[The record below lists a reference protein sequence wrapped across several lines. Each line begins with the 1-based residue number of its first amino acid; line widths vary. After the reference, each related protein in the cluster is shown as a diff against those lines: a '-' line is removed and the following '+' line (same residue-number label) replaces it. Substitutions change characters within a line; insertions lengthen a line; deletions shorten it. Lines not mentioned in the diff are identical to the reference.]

1 MDTWLLT
8 CTGSQVAPLSVLEKI
23 SRGVMVN
30 NVFGGPTVMARLWMS
45 GSVTPLVTTSHV
57 LPPSLLCRTPSTS
70 RPAQMCWWS
79 TGSTTR
85 VVTLGMPTLGHSS
98 AICTD
103 SLSQCSPPS
112 VERNSAAGLVPAK
125 IMLGSTGSMA
135 RAQMGISFMGE
146 SSRSQ
151 CSPLS
156 SPRYTP
162 LSAPQY
168 MIRASLGLRERARC
182 VRAEGHRARQPGER
196 ERQPAA
202 PRCARAA
209 ESPRVAT
216 GRDHGQGGS
225 RHGNARPEIE
235 ATDTAVVGHAVDGVV
250 ITRRT
255 RHA

>member
-1 MDTWLLT
+1 MRACTSPNSLANLLQESPASVLQKTSPLTLLASRKWGSSALTSTPRQYGMDTWLLT
-8 CTGSQVAPLSVLEKI
+8 CTGSQVVPLSVLEKI

-85 VVTLGMPTLGHSS
+85 AVTLGMPTLGHSS

-103 SLSQCSPPS
+103 SLSQCWPPS

-125 IMLGSTGSMA
+125 MMSGSTGSMA

-146 SSRSQ
+146 FSRSQ

-156 SPRYTP
+156 SLRYTP

-168 MIRASLGLRERARC
+168 MIRGSLGCTARAR
-182 VRAEGHRARQPGER
+182 
-196 ERQPAA
+196 
-202 PRCARAA
+202 
-209 ESPRVAT
+209 
-216 GRDHGQGGS
+216 
-225 RHGNARPEIE
+225 
-235 ATDTAVVGHAVDGVV
+235 TALSL
-250 ITRRT
+250 
-255 RHA
+255 

>member
-1 MDTWLLT
+1 
-8 CTGSQVAPLSVLEKI
+8 
-23 SRGVMVN
+23 
-30 NVFGGPTVMARLWMS
+30 MARLWMS

-85 VVTLGMPTLGHSS
+85 AVTLGMPTLGHSS

-103 SLSQCSPPS
+103 SLSQCWPPS

-151 CSPLS
+151 CCPLS
-156 SPRYTP
+156 SLRYTP
-162 LSAPQY
+162 LS
-168 MIRASLGLRERARC
+168 
-182 VRAEGHRARQPGER
+182 
-196 ERQPAA
+196 
-202 PRCARAA
+202 
-209 ESPRVAT
+209 
-216 GRDHGQGGS
+216 
-225 RHGNARPEIE
+225 RHS
-235 ATDTAVVGHAVDGVV
+235 T
-250 ITRRT
+250 
-255 RHA
+255 

>member
-85 VVTLGMPTLGHSS
+85 AVTLGMPTLGHSS

-103 SLSQCSPPS
+103 SLSQCWPPS
-112 VERNSAAGLVPAK
+112 VERNSAAGLVPAGAHS
-125 IMLGSTGSMA
+125 I
-135 RAQMGISFMGE
+135 RGIH
-146 SSRSQ
+146 
-151 CSPLS
+151 
-156 SPRYTP
+156 
-162 LSAPQY
+162 PQKV
-168 MIRASLGLRERARC
+168 C
-182 VRAEGHRARQPGER
+182 
-196 ERQPAA
+196 A
-202 PRCARAA
+202 PRRQDPDDA
-209 ESPRVAT
+209 
-216 GRDHGQGGS
+216 
-225 RHGNARPEIE
+225 
-235 ATDTAVVGHAVDGVV
+235 
-250 ITRRT
+250 
-255 RHA
+255 